1 MHAGKRGLYN
11 VVHKAAGRRLIRIGK
26 VLAVFLYHLLAGLLR
41 VLAGLYFLAVNYIG
55 RAVRTHNGYFR
66 RGPCEHHVRAK
77 VLGAHCKIR
86 SAVGL
91 AGNNGYLGAGS
102 LGIGIEHLR
111 AVADYSAVFLVHA
124 GQEAGNV
131 NKGDERY
138 IEAVAEGDE
147 PCGLIG
153 SIYIQAAGHNGGL
166 VGQYANALPA
176 NAAKAGYHI
185 FRIVGLHLE
194 EVAVVNNALYNGL
207 HFVSLVAAFG
217 HYLVQVFAYPVHIV
231 S

>member
-1 MHAGKRGLYN
+1 MRKLT
-11 VVHKAAGRRLIRIGK
+11 RLNIM
-26 VLAVFLYHLLAGLLR
+26 LHP
-41 VLAGLYFLAVNYIG
+41 
-55 RAVRTHNGYFR
+55 AVRNFLWSYDQYYR
-66 RGPCEHHVRAK
+66 KRC
-77 VLGAHCKIR
+77 
-86 SAVGL
+86 
-91 AGNNGYLGAGS
+91 
-102 LGIGIEHLR
+102 EHLR

-194 EVAVVNNALYNGL
+194 EVAVVNNALYMLIGG
-207 HFVSLVAAFG
+207 VADDG
-217 HYLVQVFAYPVHIV
+217 IC
-231 S
+231 